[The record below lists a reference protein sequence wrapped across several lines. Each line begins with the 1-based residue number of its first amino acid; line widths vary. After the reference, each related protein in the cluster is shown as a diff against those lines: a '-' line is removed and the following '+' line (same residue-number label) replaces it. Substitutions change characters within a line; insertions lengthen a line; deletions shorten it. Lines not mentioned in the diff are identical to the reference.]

1 MSRVLDHAVTG
12 IASVDKYHPL
22 LREHLQYIK
31 EMAELAETQ
40 GPITAACFSE
50 SSGFQKFLDDCV
62 VCHAPGVYSVAYLSP
77 RYCAEILKEVKKFP
91 HTVNDEEP
99 EEAQIPEVVFQNEHP
114 VLFEVFRSFWAD
126 AGVTLAKV
134 LLGLDPVNLTTC
146 QAAQYVPTGI
156 SRGHWHIDQDS
167 DVTLVVALND
177 DHKGGGTMVYRGPF
191 APAVEVP
198 QNETG
203 WAMLFCGK
211 TTQHY
216 GIPVIEGER
225 NLLVHWSEIK

>member
-22 LREHLQYIK
+22 LREHLPYIK
-31 EMAELAETQ
+31 EMAEIAETQ
-40 GPITAACFSE
+40 GPITAADFSD
-50 SSGFQKFLDDCV
+50 SSGFQRFLDDCV

-77 RYCAEILKEVKKFP
+77 RYCAEILKEVKKFT

-99 EEAQIPEVVFQNEHP
+99 EEAQIPEVVFQNDHP
-114 VLFEVFRSFWAD
+114 VLFEVFRSFWHD
-126 AGVTLAKV
+126 AAIPLSKV
-134 LLGLDPVNLTTC
+134 LLGLAPENLTTV
-146 QAAQYVPTGI
+146 QAAQYLPNGI

-216 GIPVIEGER
+216 GIPVTEGER